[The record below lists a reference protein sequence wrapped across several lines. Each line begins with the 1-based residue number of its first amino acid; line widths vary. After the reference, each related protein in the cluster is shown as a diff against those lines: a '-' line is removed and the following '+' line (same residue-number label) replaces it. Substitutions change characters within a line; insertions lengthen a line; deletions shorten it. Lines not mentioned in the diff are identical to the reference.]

1 MQKNYETLLDSL
13 QIAAIYVIRED
24 NHQIMYFNRRVRDIL
39 PNVEIGMV
47 CHELLAG
54 FCSNCPLL
62 TIGDKKESRSI
73 DYDNPF
79 GRAVDIVASRILWE
93 GIPAFSIA
101 ITSHVDAVSFTYGWI
116 FRVNLQTGLLD
127 VIQGEIGGHESSLA
141 RTRNLQEWIEDLAGE
156 GSIYGGD
163 IDRVRRF
170 ARLSYL
176 RRKLGEG
183 DQALTCTYRRRQG
196 KEYRWYMMEVV
207 PSFDNGDSGQFAM
220 LYIKDVHDVYRKGL
234 ELEEINIQHREII
247 KSLGEMNFGVY
258 LVNLS
263 TGISHPVR
271 TADFM
276 GEVMC
281 PKMMAWDDTL
291 NCLLEVFFHP
301 DSRKEILA
309 SFSLSA
315 LNGIW
320 EKGGKKEAL
329 CRYLREGEYRY
340 VSVTAHFFEGG
351 DRERNVVLALLDV
364 DERIRKEIKHNQ
376 DDRRMA
382 AIIKHGYDVMNSVNL
397 ATGVCERIYLNGK
410 GDLGKVYTQDYEYYV
425 QKAANE
431 WIHEDDRER
440 FRIVMSLKN
449 LRHMASSMEDS
460 AQFSSQFRTK
470 DPKMEWVEEELF
482 LIRQDGGVTANILSR
497 DVTREKK
504 REAEYSREKRERN
517 HIINSMGSLFL
528 AAYYLDLEADT
539 YKMVAHKGMVGKLLG
554 EERSCT
560 EAFRKHAMGY
570 VHPDDRKEFL
580 EKMNCGNFR
589 RRLSQ
594 EQRQFALEYRRSARE
609 EGMGKNDGWM
619 RATVVLSEA
628 QDGMP
633 KKALYVV
640 QDVTESKEKEEREHR
655 LLKDAYEVALNASAS
670 KSDFLSRMSHDIR
683 TPMNA
688 IIGMTAIAG
697 AHLQEPERVE
707 DCLNKINAASRH
719 LLSLVN
725 EILDMSKIETGK
737 IDLAEEEFNLS
748 DLLQD
753 VLATVR
759 PALQAKCHELKFH
772 VELAHEDVIGDV
784 MRLQQ
789 VFINI
794 LENAVKYTMPEGKL
808 ELEIREKDC
817 RDFGYG
823 CYEFVFKDN
832 GVGMTPEFVE
842 RIFEPFS
849 RAEDSRI
856 SKVEG
861 AGLGMT
867 IAQNIIKMMNGDICI
882 DSQVGSGTQI
892 SVTVF
897 LKQQSTKVADLE
909 RYAGLRVLV
918 VDDDRY
924 ICEVVCGVLEEMKI
938 VGKWT
943 QRGRDAVRLVRE
955 AEDAGEGYFA
965 VILDWQMPDMDGVET
980 AKAIR
985 REAGERIKVIML
997 SGYDWS
1003 EVESEVRDAGVDGFL
1018 SKPLLKSRLV
1028 YLLKKIAIEDKMEEK
1043 AEGPG
1048 EGEDAMPSFHG
1059 KRILLTE
1066 DNELNREIAM
1076 EIIGSTGAIVECAE
1090 DGKQGVEK
1098 FLEKEEGYYDL
1109 IFMDIQMPVM
1119 NGHEATEAIRKLD
1132 RKDAARIP
1140 IIALTANAYTED
1152 VIASR
1157 KAGMN
1162 EHMTKPL
1169 MIEKLM
1175 ECMKRWLK

>member
-1 MQKNYETLLDSL
+1 MYHCHLRFYLTGCPCSVFESIKEILPFEHFAHEFFESVELETEQACGADVILLNLMGREVQKRLPTLLEAKKKETDLIVLADKS
-13 QIAAIYVIRED
+13 QIPELEEYLEA
-24 NHQIMYFNRRVRDIL
+24 VRDIWVMPMTDAEARFRFQKWQQTYKMEKDYGQTSQFFEATINNV
-39 PNVEIGMV
+39 PNLIWYKDKNGIHEKVNDSFCRTVGKTKTQVEGRGHAYIWDVEQDDPACIESEQEVMTKRRTFVSEEVIKTGEGMRTLTTYKSPLYDIDGSV
-47 CHELLAG
+47 MGTVGVAIDVTQERAYEQEIVQKNRTLETLFTTIDCGVICHSLDG
-54 FCSNCPLL
+54 
-62 TIGDKKESRSI
+62 
-73 DYDNPF
+73 
-79 GRAVDIVASRILWE
+79 SRIL
-93 GIPAFSIA
+93 SINRA
-101 ITSHVDAVSFTYGWI
+101 ALKILGYETKEEL
-116 FRVNLQTGLLD
+116 LQDGFDL
-127 VIQGEIGGHESSLA
+127 IASSVLEEDREA
-141 RTRNLQEWIEDLAGE
+141 LQENIEDLKKE
-156 GSIYGGD
+156 GDSVSVEYRIRHKNGD
-163 IDRVRRF
+163 ILHIMGNVKLIRENGQLFYQRFLLDCTAQKLQEKQNERRQMELVKALSTDYNIVCFFDLDSGMGRLLQNDRSEDMF
-170 ARLSYL
+170 D
-176 RRKLGEG
+176 GIFEG
-183 DQALTCTYRRRQG
+183 DISLVESMGKYIRNFVHEEDRETVREASSPARIRQ
-196 KEYRWYMMEVV
+196 
-207 PSFDNGDSGQFAM
+207 
-220 LYIKDVHDVYRKGL
+220 
-234 ELEEINIQHREII
+234 ELEEKLQYYVNYRACRKDGIRYFQVKAVRAGAWEENHGIVLGFRSVDDEIRN
-247 KSLGEMNFGVY
+247 EMEQK
-258 LVNLS
+258 
-263 TGISHPVR
+263 R
-271 TADFM
+271 
-276 GEVMC
+276 
-281 PKMMAWDDTL
+281 
-291 NCLLEVFFHP
+291 LLE
-301 DSRKEILA
+301 D
-309 SFSLSA
+309 A
-315 LNGIW
+315 LM
-320 EKGGKKEAL
+320 
-329 CRYLREGEYRY
+329 
-340 VSVTAHFFEGG
+340 
-351 DRERNVVLALLDV
+351 
-364 DERIRKEIKHNQ
+364 Q
-376 DDRRMA
+376 
-382 AIIKHGYDVMNSVNL
+382 
-397 ATGVCERIYLNGK
+397 
-410 GDLGKVYTQDYEYYV
+410 
-425 QKAANE
+425 AN
-431 WIHEDDRER
+431 R
-440 FRIVMSLKN
+440 
-449 LRHMASSMEDS
+449 
-460 AQFSSQFRTK
+460 
-470 DPKMEWVEEELF
+470 
-482 LIRQDGGVTANILSR
+482 
-497 DVTREKK
+497 
-504 REAEYSREKRERN
+504 
-517 HIINSMGSLFL
+517 
-528 AAYYLDLEADT
+528 
-539 YKMVAHKGMVGKLLG
+539 
-554 EERSCT
+554 
-560 EAFRKHAMGY
+560 
-570 VHPDDRKEFL
+570 
-580 EKMNCGNFR
+580 
-589 RRLSQ
+589 
-594 EQRQFALEYRRSARE
+594 
-609 EGMGKNDGWM
+609 
-619 RATVVLSEA
+619 
-628 QDGMP
+628 
-633 KKALYVV
+633 
-640 QDVTESKEKEEREHR
+640 
-655 LLKDAYEVALNASAS
+655 AS
-670 KSDFLSRMSHDIR
+670 KAKSVFLSNMSHDIR

-688 IIGMTAIAG
+688 IVGFTSLAMKHIDNRERMEEYLKKIMTSG
-697 AHLQEPERVE
+697 
-707 DCLNKINAASRH
+707 NH
-719 LLSLVN
+719 LLSLINDV
-725 EILDMSKIETGK
+725 LDMSRIESGK
-737 IDLAEEEFNLS
+737 IRLDEKACSLPEILHSICNIVQADVHAKQLELHIDTLDIRNEDIYCDKLRLNQVLLNL
-748 DLLQD
+748 L
-753 VLATVR
+753 
-759 PALQAKCHELKFH
+759 
-772 VELAHEDVIGDV
+772 G
-784 MRLQQ
+784 
-789 VFINI
+789 
-794 LENAVKYTMPEGKL
+794 NAVKYTGAGGAINMR
-808 ELEIREKDC
+808 ITEKAGAPDG
-817 RDFGYG
+817 FAQ
-823 CYEFVFKDN
+823 YEFSIKDN

-965 VILDWQMPDMDGVET
+965 VILDWQMPDMDGIET

>member
-1 MQKNYETLLDSL
+1 MYHCHVHFHLVGIRQDVFAVIEEMSPLPCFTHEFTKSERAGDALTGGADVILADLRDMDVRETVCALTAD
-13 QIAAIYVIRED
+13 RGED
-24 NHQIMYFNRRVRDIL
+24 TELI
-39 PNVEIGMV
+39 
-47 CHELLAG
+47 LLAEKEQI
-54 FCSNCPLL
+54 PLL
-62 TIGDKKESRSI
+62 TRMLDGVKDIWTLPMSGEEIRFHFLRWQQAYKMGKDYWQTSHFLEATINNVPNLIWYKDKDGVHEKVNDSFCRTVGKTKQKVEGQRHAYIWDVEEDDPACIESERQVMEKEQTFVSEERVKAGDGIRLLTTYKSPLYDIDGSVMGTVGVAIDVTQERAYEQEIIQKNRTLETIFNNIECGVMYHSVDGSKIISVNQAALDILGYDSMDEMAENGFDMIASSVMEEDREELLENIRRLQEEGDSVSVEYRVRRKDGAIRYVMGNVKLMRENDELRYQRFVLDCTDRKLQEEENERQQMELVQALSI
-73 DYDNPF
+73 DYKVVCFFDLETGIGKPLRVEEVSQQFKENF
-79 GRAVDIVASRILWE
+79 AGELSFEESMEFYIQKYVCEEDREMVRQAASREEIEKGLSE
-93 GIPAFSIA
+93 GKQY
-101 ITSHVDAVSFTYGWI
+101 HVN
-116 FRVNLQTGLLD
+116 FRTIRRGQPEYYQMKIVRAG
-127 VIQGEIGGHESSLA
+127 I
-141 RTRNLQEWIEDLAGE
+141 RNGR
-156 GSIYGGD
+156 GSI
-163 IDRVRRF
+163 V
-170 ARLSYL
+170 
-176 RRKLGEG
+176 LGIRSV
-183 DQALTCTYRRRQG
+183 D
-196 KEYRWYMMEVV
+196 
-207 PSFDNGDSGQFAM
+207 
-220 LYIKDVHDVYRKGL
+220 
-234 ELEEINIQHREII
+234 
-247 KSLGEMNFGVY
+247 
-258 LVNLS
+258 
-263 TGISHPVR
+263 
-271 TADFM
+271 
-276 GEVMC
+276 
-281 PKMMAWDDTL
+281 
-291 NCLLEVFFHP
+291 
-301 DSRKEILA
+301 KEI
-309 SFSLSA
+309 
-315 LNGIW
+315 
-320 EKGGKKEAL
+320 
-329 CRYLREGEYRY
+329 
-340 VSVTAHFFEGG
+340 
-351 DRERNVVLALLDV
+351 
-364 DERIRKEIKHNQ
+364 
-376 DDRRMA
+376 
-382 AIIKHGYDVMNSVNL
+382 
-397 ATGVCERIYLNGK
+397 
-410 GDLGKVYTQDYEYYV
+410 
-425 QKAANE
+425 
-431 WIHEDDRER
+431 
-440 FRIVMSLKN
+440 
-449 LRHMASSMEDS
+449 
-460 AQFSSQFRTK
+460 
-470 DPKMEWVEEELF
+470 
-482 LIRQDGGVTANILSR
+482 
-497 DVTREKK
+497 
-504 REAEYSREKRERN
+504 
-517 HIINSMGSLFL
+517 
-528 AAYYLDLEADT
+528 
-539 YKMVAHKGMVGKLLG
+539 
-554 EERSCT
+554 RS
-560 EAFRKHAMGY
+560 EM
-570 VHPDDRKEFL
+570 
-580 EKMNCGNFR
+580 
-589 RRLSQ
+589 
-594 EQRQFALEYRRSARE
+594 EQR
-609 EGMGKNDGWM
+609 G
-619 RATVVLSEA
+619 
-628 QDGMP
+628 
-633 KKALYVV
+633 
-640 QDVTESKEKEEREHR
+640 
-655 LLKDAYEVALNASAS
+655 LLKDALMQANRAS
-670 KSDFLSRMSHDIR
+670 KAKSVFLSNMSHDIR

-688 IIGMTAIAG
+688 IVGFTSLAMKHIDNRERMEEYLKKIMTSG
-697 AHLQEPERVE
+697 
-707 DCLNKINAASRH
+707 NH
-719 LLSLVN
+719 LLSLINDV
-725 EILDMSKIETGK
+725 LDMSRIESGK
-737 IDLAEEEFNLS
+737 IRLDEKACSLPEILHSICNIVQADVHAKQLELHIDTLDIRNEDIYCDKLRLNQVLLNL
-748 DLLQD
+748 L
-753 VLATVR
+753 
-759 PALQAKCHELKFH
+759 
-772 VELAHEDVIGDV
+772 G
-784 MRLQQ
+784 
-789 VFINI
+789 
-794 LENAVKYTMPEGKL
+794 NAVKYTGAGGAINMR
-808 ELEIREKDC
+808 ITEKAGAPDG
-817 RDFGYG
+817 FAQ
-823 CYEFVFKDN
+823 YEFSIKDN

-965 VILDWQMPDMDGVET
+965 VILDWRMPDMDGIET